1 MTVGPPRTVKT
12 TCPYCGVGCGVLAT
26 LEEGGAVTIKGD
38 PDHPANLGRLCS
50 KGSALGETVDL
61 DGRLLF
67 PEVGGQRASW
77 DAALDLVASTF
88 SKTIAANGPDSVA
101 FYVSGQILTEDYY
114 VANKLMK
121 GFIGSANIDTNSRL
135 CMASSVA
142 GHRRAFGSDTVPGTY
157 EDLELADLVVLT
169 GSNLAWC
176 HPVLYQRIAAAKAA
190 RPGMKVVLIDPRR
203 TMTADLAD
211 LHLAIAPDGD
221 VSLFLGLLAHLAD
234 NGFVDEAYVAA
245 HTSGFD
251 QALESARAQCPADLA
266 TQTGLDA
273 SQLAQFYAL
282 WAGAEKVVTVYS
294 QGVNQSRSGTDKV
307 NAIINCHLA
316 TGRIGRPGMGPFSVT
331 GQPNAMGGR
340 EVGGLANTLA
350 AHMEIE
356 NPQHRDRVQRFWNS
370 PKIAQ
375 TAGLKA
381 VDMFQAVAEG
391 KIKAI
396 WIMATNPVDSMPD
409 AAAVEA
415 ALAACPFVVV
425 SDIMAQTD
433 TIRHADVKL
442 PSLGWGEKD
451 GTVTNSE
458 RRISRQRA
466 LLPLPGEARADW
478 WQMAEVGKRM
488 GHATAFDFPNAAS
501 VMREYA
507 AQTGFENGGTR
518 DLDLGAIADIDDA
531 AYDDLAPFQWPRP
544 ADDLSLTSDTRF
556 FANGGFFTPDRL
568 AQFVAVAPPRQLAT
582 IAHHAFMLNT
592 GRIRDH
598 WHTMTRTA
606 KSPRLSAHI
615 AEPFAEIHP
624 ADARALGIG
633 EADLVK
639 VESERGEIV
648 VRALLTDR
656 QQRGNIFVP
665 MHWTDQWTSGAR
677 VDRLVAPD
685 VDPISGQPALK
696 NTAASLA
703 RFEARQYGFVVSRNK
718 PVLEAAGYW
727 AVARTVGG
735 WRAEFALVEDHD
747 EVQHF
752 ICAVLGIDAA
762 TPLLSFTDPKSG
774 LVRHAAFDGT
784 SLLGAVFLSRQPVA
798 VSRSWAADQ
807 LEQDY
812 ANLSSRWRII
822 AGRPAND
829 MPDKGAIVC
838 ACMNVGVNDIIG
850 AVRSGCG
857 SVDAVSRSTSAGT
870 NCGSCKA
877 EIKVILD
884 EHQIIAAE

>member
-1 MTVGPPRTVKT
+1 MTAGPARTVKT

-61 DGRLLF
+61 EGRLLF
-67 PEVGGQRASW
+67 PEVGGKRASW
-77 DAALDLVASTF
+77 NAALDLVASTF
-88 SKTIAANGPDSVA
+88 SKVIAEHGPDSVA

-121 GFIGSANIDTNSRL
+121 GFIGSANIDTKSRL

-190 RPGMKVVLIDPRR
+190 RPEMKVVLIDPRR

-221 VSLFLGLLAHLAD
+221 VSLFLGLLAHLG
-234 NGFVDEAYVAA
+234 NYGFVDEAYIES

-251 QALESARAQCPADLA
+251 QALESARAQSPADLA
-266 TQTGLDA
+266 AQTGLDGT
-273 SQLAQFYAL
+273 QLAQFYAL

-307 NAIINCHLA
+307 NAILNCHLA

-356 NPQHRDRVQRFWNS
+356 NPQHRDRVQRFWKS
-370 PKIAQ
+370 PKIADK
-375 TAGLKA
+375 AGLKA
-381 VDMFQAVAEG
+381 VDMFQAVAGG

-433 TIRHADVKL
+433 TIRHAHVKL

-466 LLPLPGEARADW
+466 FLAAPGEAKADW

-488 GHATAFDFPNAAS
+488 GHSTAFAFGNAAS
-501 VMREYA
+501 VTREYA
-507 AQTGFENGGTR
+507 AQTAFENDGTR
-518 DLDLGAIADIDDA
+518 DLDIGAIADIDDA

-544 ADDLSLTSDTRF
+544 ADDLSLTSGKRF

-568 AQFVAVAPPRQLAT
+568 ARFIAVAPPRQLAT
-582 IAHHAFMLNT
+582 NAHHAFTLNT

-606 KSPRLSAHI
+606 KSARLSAHI

-624 ADARALGIG
+624 RDAKALGIG
-633 EADLVK
+633 EADLVR
-639 VESERGEIV
+639 VGSDRGEIV
-648 VRALLTDR
+648 VRALITDR

-665 MHWTDQWTSGAR
+665 MHWTDQWASGGR

-685 VDPISGQPALK
+685 VDPVSGQPALK
-696 NTAASLA
+696 NTAVDLA
-703 RFEARQYGFVVSRNK
+703 RFEAHQYGFVVSRQRPALDN
-718 PVLEAAGYW
+718 AAYW
-727 AVARTVGG
+727 AVARTGNG
-735 WRAEFALVEDHD
+735 WRAEFAVVEEGEDRQRFVCALLGVD
-747 EVQHF
+747 E
-752 ICAVLGIDAA
+752 G
-762 TPLLSFTDPKSG
+762 TPLLSFADPKSG

-784 SLLGAVFLSRQPVA
+784 SLIGAVFISRQPVT

-807 LEQDY
+807 LDQDY

-857 SVDAVSRSTSAGT
+857 SVDAVGRATSAGT